1 MNESN
6 TKKACQKNSQTFV
19 GGHLY
24 KASAIAGHA
33 TTCSLSPSKRKFHL
47 KRFSKLA
54 VMPALIV
61 ALSACQKAP
70 TKPALAPYDM
80 WMASA
85 EASIRAQNVAS
96 AKANFRKAAEADPK
110 AKEPWRR
117 LAELDFNTQD
127 YGPAITEAQEVLKRD
142 PMDSTAQSVLTV
154 SGLRVAIDALGM
166 IHSESDPK
174 GPAHL
179 EAAKVAQKL
188 RETLGQDLLTPP
200 KKKRK
205 AVKSPGAAA
214 ADTRRGA
221 AVIRGLS
228 DSSDP
233 FSALRADN

>member
-1 MNESN
+1 
-6 TKKACQKNSQTFV
+6 
-19 GGHLY
+19 
-24 KASAIAGHA
+24 
-33 TTCSLSPSKRKFHL
+33 L

-54 VMPALIV
+54 ALPALIFAV
-61 ALSACQKAP
+61 SACQQAP
-70 TKPALAPYDM
+70 TKSTLAPYDM

-85 EASIRAQNVAS
+85 EASIRAQNVTS
-96 AKANFRKAAEADPK
+96 AKIDFRRAVDADPQ

-117 LAELDFNTQD
+117 LAELDFNAQD

-174 GPAHL
+174 GPAHI

-205 AVKSPGAAA
+205 AVRSAAAAAA

-221 AVIRGLS
+221 AVTRGLS